1 MQLKIYGLGMHL
13 LYPHLFYSYK
23 ELTIGTL
30 HCNPTA
36 GLHTAC
42 NLETLL

>member
-23 ELTIGTL
+23 ELTIGTP
-30 HCNPTA
+30 NA